1 MSNFTISDA
10 DLRSIIHIDSETK
23 SKQNPQYIGTCPW
36 CGKEKHF
43 YINKHTQLFDC
54 KKCGVNGSIYKLL
67 KQLDKLYLIGD
78 KSVEIT
84 DTIKSIRQI
93 FQEVIDNE
101 IQQLEELP
109 EKKLPIG
116 FKTCINNKY
125 LLNRGLTNA
134 DCRKYKIGETKTMFK
149 YSGYVLFPVYD
160 GGVVRGYVGRY
171 SGKKVP
177 DGKLR
182 YNNSIDTDF
191 ASLLYGYDD
200 IVKGET
206 ETVIIVEGIFDKISC
221 DKKLRL
227 FDDNIVRCVCTFGK
241 KISDVQINKL
251 IAKGVS
257 NIILSFDYD
266 ALKEI
271 RQYGLELQK
280 TFNTSVA
287 IAMDKKDIDECSE
300 EEVWQIFSNVRP
312 IQEFCVGVI
321 GKLKR

>member
-1 MSNFTISDA
+1 MANFTISDA

-43 YINKHTQLFDC
+43 YINKRTQLFDC

-78 KSVEIT
+78 KSVEVT

-93 FQEVIDNE
+93 FQEDIE
-101 IQQLEELP
+101 TKIESAELP
-109 EKKLPIG
+109 EKKMPIG
-116 FKTCINNKY
+116 FRICFNNKY
-125 LLNRGLTNA
+125 LKQRGLSNA

-149 YSGYVLFPVYD
+149 YSGYILFPVYD
-160 GGVVRGYVGRY
+160 GGIIRGYVGRY
-171 SGKKVP
+171 GDKKVP
-177 DGKLR
+177 EGKLR

-191 ASLLYGYDD
+191 AALLYGYDD
-200 IVKGET
+200 IIKGET

-221 DKKLRL
+221 DKKLKL
-227 FDDNIVRCVCTFGK
+227 FDDNDVRCVCTFGK
-241 KISDVQINKL
+241 KISDIQINKL
-251 IAKGVS
+251 VAKGVS
-257 NIILSFDYD
+257 NVILSFDFD

-287 IAMDKKDIDECSE
+287 VAMDKKDIDECSE
-300 EEVWQIFSNVRP
+300 KEVQEIFNNIRP
-312 IQEFCVGVI
+312 INEFSVGVI
-321 GKLKR
+321 GKLRR

>member
-1 MSNFTISDA
+1 MANFTISDA

-43 YINKHTQLFDC
+43 YISKNTQMFDC
-54 KKCGVNGSIYKLL
+54 KKCGVSGSIYKLL
-67 KQLDKLYLIGD
+67 KQLDKLYLVGD

-93 FQEVIDNE
+93 FQDKIENE
-101 IQQLEELP
+101 IELVELP
-109 EKKLPIG
+109 ERKMPVG
-116 FKTCINNKY
+116 FKICVNNKY
-125 LLNRGLTNA
+125 LRNRGLNNL
-134 DCRKYKIGETKTMFK
+134 DCERYKIGETKTIFR
-149 YSGYVLFPVYD
+149 YSGYVLFPIYD
-160 GGVVRGYVGRY
+160 NGLIRGYVGRY
-171 SGKKVP
+171 GNKKVP

-191 ASLLYGYDD
+191 AALLYGYDD
-200 IVKGET
+200 IIKGET

-221 DKKLRL
+221 DKKLKL

-251 IAKGVS
+251 IAKGVT
-257 NIILSFDYD
+257 NIILSFDFD
-266 ALKEI
+266 ALNEI
-271 RQYGLELQK
+271 RRYGLELQK

-287 IAMDKKDIDECSE
+287 VSMNKKDIDECSE
-300 EEVWQIFSNVRP
+300 KEVWEIFSNIRP
-312 IQEFCVGVI
+312 ISEFSVGVI

>member
-1 MSNFTISDA
+1 MANFTISDA

-43 YINKHTQLFDC
+43 YISKNTQMFDC
-54 KKCGVNGSIYKLL
+54 KKCGVSGSIYKLL
-67 KQLDKLYLIGD
+67 KQLDKLYLVGD

-93 FQEVIDNE
+93 FQDKIENE
-101 IQQLEELP
+101 IELVELP
-109 EKKLPIG
+109 ERKMPVG
-116 FKTCINNKY
+116 FKICVNNKY
-125 LLNRGLTNA
+125 LQNRGLNNS
-134 DCRKYKIGETKTMFK
+134 DCERYKIGETKTIFR
-149 YSGYVLFPVYD
+149 YSGYVLFPIYD
-160 GGVVRGYVGRY
+160 NGLIRGYVGRY
-171 SGKKVP
+171 GNKKVP

-200 IVKGET
+200 IIKGET

-221 DKKLRL
+221 DKKLKL

-251 IAKGVS
+251 IAKGVT
-257 NIILSFDYD
+257 NIILSFDFD
-266 ALKEI
+266 ALNEI
-271 RQYGLELQK
+271 RKYGLELQK

-287 IAMDKKDIDECSE
+287 VSMNKKDIDECSE
-300 EEVWQIFSNVRP
+300 KEVWEIFSNIRP
-312 IQEFCVGVI
+312 ISEFSVGVI

>member
-1 MSNFTISDA
+1 M
-10 DLRSIIHIDSETK
+10 
-23 SKQNPQYIGTCPW
+23 
-36 CGKEKHF
+36 
-43 YINKHTQLFDC
+43 
-54 KKCGVNGSIYKLL
+54 
-67 KQLDKLYLIGD
+67 
-78 KSVEIT
+78 
-84 DTIKSIRQI
+84 
-93 FQEVIDNE
+93 
-101 IQQLEELP
+101 
-109 EKKLPIG
+109 
-116 FKTCINNKY
+116 
-125 LLNRGLTNA
+125 
-134 DCRKYKIGETKTMFK
+134 
-149 YSGYVLFPVYD
+149 
-160 GGVVRGYVGRY
+160 
-171 SGKKVP
+171 
-177 DGKLR
+177 R

-200 IVKGET
+200 IIKGET

-257 NIILSFDYD
+257 NIILSFDFD

-287 IAMDKKDIDECSE
+287 VAMDKKDIDECSE
-300 EEVWQIFSNVRP
+300 EEVWEIFSNIRT
-312 IQEFCVGVI
+312 IHEFNVGVI

>member
-10 DLRSIIHIDSETK
+10 DLRSILHIDSETK

-67 KQLDKLYLIGD
+67 KQLDKLYLAGE
-78 KSVEIT
+78 KSVEVT

-93 FQEVIDNE
+93 FQEVVENSVE
-101 IQQLEELP
+101 LTELP
-109 EKKLPIG
+109 EKKMPVG
-116 FKTCINNKY
+116 FRTCINNKY
-125 LLNRGLTNA
+125 LRSRGLTNA

-149 YSGYVLFPVYD
+149 YSGYVLFPIYD
-160 GGVVRGYVGRY
+160 NGVVRGFVGRY
-171 SGKKVP
+171 ANKKVP
-177 DGKLR
+177 TNRLR

-200 IVKGET
+200 IVAGET

-227 FDDNIVRCVCTFGK
+227 FDDNLVRCVCTFGK
-241 KISDVQINKL
+241 KISDVQISKL

-257 NIILSFDYD
+257 NIILSFDFD

-271 RQYGLELQK
+271 RQYGMELQK
-280 TFNTSVA
+280 SFNTMVA
-287 IAMDKKDIDECSE
+287 VAMNKKDIDECTE
-300 EEVWQIFSNVRP
+300 EEVVEIFSNSRS
-312 IQEFCVGVI
+312 INEFSVGVI

>member
-1 MSNFTISDA
+1 MGNFTISDT
-10 DLRSIIHIDSETK
+10 DLRSIIQVDSKTK
-23 SKQNPQYIGTCPW
+23 SKDNPQYICTCPW

-43 YINKHTQLFDC
+43 YISVKNQLFDC

-67 KQLDKLYLIGD
+67 KQLDKLYLAGE

-93 FQEVIDNE
+93 FQESIESEVE
-101 IQQLEELP
+101 LSELP
-109 EKKLPIG
+109 EKKMPVG
-116 FKTCINNKY
+116 FRVCLNNKY
-125 LLNRGLTNA
+125 LRSRGLTNA
-134 DCRKYKIGETKTMFK
+134 DCRRYKIGETKTVFK
-149 YSGYVLFPVYD
+149 YGGYILFPIYD
-160 GGVVRGYVGRY
+160 GGVIRGYVGRY
-171 SGKKVP
+171 AGSNVP
-177 DGKLR
+177 EGKLR

-191 ASLLYGYDD
+191 AALLYGYDD

-227 FDDNIVRCVCTFGK
+227 FDDNYVRCVCTFGK
-241 KISDVQINKL
+241 KISDIQIAKL

-257 NIILSFDYD
+257 NIILSFDFD

-280 TFNTSVA
+280 SFNTLVA
-287 IAMDKKDIDECSE
+287 VAMNKKDIDECSE
-300 EEVWQIFSNVRP
+300 EEVCEIFSNAKP
-312 IQEFCVGVI
+312 INEFRVDII
-321 GKLKR
+321 GKLKH